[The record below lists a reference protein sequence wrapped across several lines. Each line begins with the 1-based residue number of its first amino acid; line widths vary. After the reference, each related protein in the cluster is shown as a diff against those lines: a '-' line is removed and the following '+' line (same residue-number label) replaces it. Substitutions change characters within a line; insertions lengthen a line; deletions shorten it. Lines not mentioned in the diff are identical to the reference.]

1 MAETFAKKEK
11 EKKKAKEKQD
21 KAQKM
26 KERKANATKGK
37 SLEDMMAFVDENGD
51 LSATPPDPK
60 KKRVTNV
67 EDIQLGASRPLE
79 PEEITR
85 KGIITYFNEAKGYG
99 FITDA
104 KSRENVFVHINQIS
118 EPVKEGNMVTFET
131 ERTPKGLSAV
141 RVKKST

>member
-51 LSATPPDPK
+51 LSSTPPDPK

-67 EDIQLGASRPLE
+67 EDIQLGVSRPSE
-79 PEEITR
+79 PEELVR

-99 FITDA
+99 FISDM
-104 KSRENVFVHINQIS
+104 KSKENVFVHINQIS
-118 EPVKEGNMVTFET
+118 EPVKEGNVVSFET
-131 ERTPKGLSAV
+131 ERTPKGISAV
-141 RVKKST
+141 RVKKSA